1 MKLNKTMGR
10 VATTLVA
17 TAMLASVAVVPAFAT
32 EPTQSN
38 MTGGAVDNA
47 DNSALTEIV
56 FQKDLVIPAGV
67 ATPNVT
73 FTFDLAGA
81 EAGEDEVATDNTTTV
96 KVLDGT
102 GHGSLL
108 NVPVTFDSNSTVTD
122 VAEGDDKTQTVTEY
136 VKLDLTTPGSGFTFN
151 APGIYKYTLTEDDL
165 NDSNYTESAP
175 YTVYLYVERLESEG
189 EDSYVITGA
198 TLFSG
203 DSEDDP
209 DSKTNVMTN
218 YYLTN
223 PEGDVTP
230 NSLTVD
236 KTVSGNMGDKSKEF
250 DFEITITAKNNA
262 SNRNYTAT
270 NATVTN
276 NQDGT
281 YTVTGNLHHEE
292 SLVINGLVAGDK
304 YKINEKAYDQ
314 DGYTSSVSTQGV
326 ESLASSSFVNNE
338 TEITFDATSADSAS
352 YTNHRDAVSP
362 TGIVMNVAPYA
373 LLVVVAAAGC
383 FVFMRK
389 RRED

>member
-38 MTGGAVDNA
+38 MTGGAVNNA
-47 DNSALTEIV
+47 DNRALTEIV

-81 EAGEDEVATDNTTTV
+81 EAGKDEVATDNTTTV

-102 GHGSLL
+102 GHGSLS
-108 NVPVTFDSNSTVTD
+108 NVPVIFDSNSTVTD

-136 VKLDLTTPGSGFTFN
+136 VKLDLTTPDSGFTFN

-165 NDSNYTESAP
+165 NDSNYTESVP

-198 TLFSG
+198 TMFSG

-236 KTVSGNMGDKSKEF
+236 KTVSGDMGDKSKEF
-250 DFEITITAKNNA
+250 DFEITITAKNND

-276 NQDGT
+276 NQNGT